1 MGTINSSSDS
11 VASSGSADFII
22 WNGIACQV
30 EHTFKNV
37 AASQTDSSIVA
48 ASPGY
53 RILVLSYQLMAGGT
67 ATDVTFNSKPA
78 GAGTAISMLHA
89 CGANSGIASG
99 FASYGF
105 FKSNKSEGLTV
116 TTGAGST
123 VGIQVQY
130 ALIPKS

>member
-1 MGTINSSSDS
+1 MGMANQTSDS
-11 VASSGSADFII
+11 IAASGSADFII
-22 WNGIACQV
+22 WGGIACQV

-37 AASQTDSSIVA
+37 AASQTDSSLVT
-48 ASPGY
+48 ASAGY
-53 RILVLSYQLMAGGT
+53 RVLVLSYQLMAGGT
-67 ATDVTFNSKPA
+67 ATDVTFNSKGS

-89 CGANSGIASG
+89 CGSNSGIASG

-105 FKSNKSEGLTV
+105 FKSNKSEALTV